1 MKKFKLI
8 ILAIVVTVI
17 IVGVGIYD
25 KLFSLDMMRVKETF
39 MLGDIYVLL
48 KYNCPTNEVDGLIMC
63 GGSPLNIYFT
73 NRVFTFDGSNIVAQF
88 AYSEMIDGKQLFAS
102 TNMLFWVNRSGKI
115 GKGPIKMVSSI
126 QTTREELNM
135 EKFIK
140 GWIWVSHRGT
150 EKRQDEYM
158 QTNSGAIFL
167 TNQVFSF
174 GGSNITARF
183 ASPRKVDDRQLF
195 ANTNMIFWVDSLGK
209 IEGEPHKVRAPRE
222 FDRQDHNKMKVKSGY
237 MQFLSGT
244 NNLTPGR

>member
-1 MKKFKLI
+1 MKKPKSI
-8 ILAIVVTVI
+8 IWAIVVAVTI
-17 IVGVGIYD
+17 ICIGIYI
-25 KLFSLDMMRVKETF
+25 KLVDSDMMRVRETF
-39 MLGDIYVLL
+39 MQGDIYGWIR
-48 KYNCPTNEVDGLIMC
+48 YDCSTNEVDELIMHD
-63 GGSPLNIYFT
+63 GSPLNIYFT

-115 GKGPIKMVSSI
+115 VKGPIKMVSSI

-183 ASPRKVDDRQLF
+183 ASPRKVDDMQIF
-195 ANTNMIFWVDSLGK
+195 ANTNVYFWADPFGK
-209 IEGEPHKVRAPRE
+209 I
-222 FDRQDHNKMKVKSGY
+222 VKGPYSIE
-237 MQFLSGT
+237 
-244 NNLTPGR
+244 